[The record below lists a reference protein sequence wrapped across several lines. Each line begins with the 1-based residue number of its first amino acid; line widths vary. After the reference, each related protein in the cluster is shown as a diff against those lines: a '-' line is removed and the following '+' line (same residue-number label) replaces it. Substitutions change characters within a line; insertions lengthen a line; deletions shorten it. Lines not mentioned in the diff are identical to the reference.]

1 MNENEPMISAT
12 VMLTVPRRSRLRLTM
27 GLGLLLGLLT
37 GCAVGPNFQRPATEL
52 PAAWASESAAAD
64 PHAADQELRRWW
76 TTFGDPQLTSLIER
90 AMAANLD
97 LRKAAARVRQARAS
111 RGVAFAAIG
120 PTLDATASHERSRT
134 TAGVVGDLYQAG
146 FDAGWEIDLFGG
158 TRRGIEAAD
167 ADLAAAV
174 EGRNGVLVSL
184 SAEVARNYIAL
195 RAGQQRLAV
204 ARQNVAAQ
212 QKTAE
217 ITRQRY
223 DAGLVNRLDLSNA
236 EAQLATTTA
245 QLPVLESAVRQTM
258 HNLAVLL
265 GLPPA
270 ALLTELTPE
279 AVVPAVATPVPV
291 GVPSD
296 LLRRRPDIRKAEAA
310 LHAATARI
318 GVATADL
325 FPRFTLAGA
334 LSFSD
339 THFGSLFTWAER
351 GWSFG
356 PSVSWRL
363 FESGR
368 TLANI
373 ELRKAMQEEE
383 GLAYQQTVLVALQE
397 VENALVA
404 ATKEEEHRRAL
415 LEAVE
420 ANRKAVELAMR
431 LYRAGETD
439 FLAVVVAQ
447 RALYAAEDALAQST
461 GTVATELVALYKAL
475 GGGWEAAVGQG
486 QEP

>member
-1 MNENEPMISAT
+1 M
-12 VMLTVPRRSRLRLTM
+12 
-27 GLGLLLGLLT
+27 
-37 GCAVGPNFQRPATEL
+37 EL
-52 PAAWASESAAAD
+52 PANWASETGGSEAR
-64 PHAADQELRRWW
+64 AADQELRRWW
-76 TTFGDPQLTSLIER
+76 EGFNDPQLTSLIER
-90 AMAANLD
+90 AMAANFD

-111 RGVAFAAIG
+111 RGVAFAGLG
-120 PTLDATASHERSRT
+120 PTVDASMAHERSRSS
-134 TAGVVGDLYQAG
+134 AGVVGDLYQAG

-167 ADLAAAV
+167 ADLTAAV

-195 RAGQQRLAV
+195 RASQQRLAV

-217 ITRQRY
+217 ITRQRF

-236 EAQLATTTA
+236 EAQLATTSA
-245 QLPVLESAVRQTM
+245 QVPVLESAARQTM
-258 HNLAVLL
+258 HNLGVLL
-265 GLPPA
+265 GLAPG
-270 ALLTELTPE
+270 ALLAELTPE
-279 AVVPAVATPVPV
+279 GAVPVAASSVPA
-291 GVPSD
+291 GIPSD
-296 LLRRRPDIRKAEAA
+296 LLRRRPDIRRAEAA

-325 FPRFTLAGA
+325 FPRFTLAGG
-334 LSFSD
+334 LTFSD

-373 ELRKAMQEEE
+373 ELRKALQEEE
-383 GLAYQQTVLVALQE
+383 GLAYQQTVLVALRE
-397 VENALVA
+397 VEDALVA
-404 ATKEEEHRRAL
+404 AAREEEHRRAL
-415 LEAVE
+415 LDAVT
-420 ANRKAVELAMR
+420 AHRTAVDLAIR
-431 LYRAGETD
+431 LYQAGETD

-475 GGGWEAAVGQG
+475 GGGWEAGNVA
-486 QEP
+486 P